1 MPEIYLPDIVAEIF
15 KKHSRTFMTLKQ
27 LVFNMNTQTKRDL
40 GILYLT
46 SAVEIQKIIEPLID
60 NKYIFHRKGTM
71 IYILE
76 PKKPEEY
83 ILALLSR
90 NNGKGPKAIG
100 RSVPFTKKEC
110 SRILTELAQAGKINV
125 ILDSALETRVYLREA
140 VSKAESVT
148 TAPEEKPVAKAT
160 PTPTPKS
167 NEYTIDNFRAAFDA
181 LDKGRIFVRICD
193 LRRELGW
200 PREVFDSALR
210 QLRNAGIIQL
220 HVGDAS
226 LMTPEDIRD
235 CFIDENN
242 FRMGTV
248 TWHGR

>member
-1 MPEIYLPDIVAEIF
+1 MPEINLPEIVAEIF
-15 KKHSRTFMTLKQ
+15 RKNDCSFMTLKH
-27 LVFNMNTQTKRDL
+27 LVFCMSTQTKRDL
-40 GILYLT
+40 KIFELT
-46 SAVEIQKIIEPLID
+46 SAVEMQKILEPMID
-60 NKYIFHRKGTM
+60 NKYVFKRKGTV
-71 IYILE
+71 IYVLE
-76 PKKPEEY
+76 PRDPEY
-83 ILALLSR
+83 FVLSILSATK
-90 NNGKGPKAIG
+90 GKGPKAIG

-110 SRILTELAQAGKINV
+110 SRLLTELAKEGKIKV
-125 ILDSALETRVYLREA
+125 VLDDTLETRVYLTGNAA
-140 VSKAESVT
+140 V
-148 TAPEEKPVAKAT
+148 APETPKQA
-160 PTPTPKS
+160 PTPQPKPQQ
-167 NEYTIDNFRAAFDA
+167 EYTLERFKAAFDS

-193 LRRELGW
+193 LRRTLNW
-200 PREVFDSALR
+200 PREIFDKALI